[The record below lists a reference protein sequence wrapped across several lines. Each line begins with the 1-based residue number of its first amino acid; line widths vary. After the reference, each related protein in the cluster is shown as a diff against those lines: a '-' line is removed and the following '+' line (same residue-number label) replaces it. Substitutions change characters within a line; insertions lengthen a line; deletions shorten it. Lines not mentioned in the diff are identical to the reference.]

1 MTQENEVVMSDQF
14 VITKE
19 FACANDFS
27 MFIEDRAIKEGM
39 TLIDTIV
46 AYCEEK
52 DIDVEVTA
60 KLVTK
65 SLKEKL
71 AVEFTELN
79 MLRQEHGMLDI

>member
-1 MTQENEVVMSDQF
+1 MQTEEVVMSDQF

-19 FACANDFS
+19 FPDANAFS
-27 MFIEDRAIKEGM
+27 MFIEERAIREGM
-39 TLIDTIV
+39 TLVDTII

-52 DIDVEVTA
+52 DIDVEVSA

-71 AVEFTELN
+71 AVEFEELN
-79 MLRQEHGMLDI
+79 MMRREHGVLDL